1 MKRLAAACALLG
13 ALWAAAPAA
22 AVDFGANDDSGKF
35 ADDGGAVFFAQMA
48 AAGLKQNVMTVR
60 WLPGTSMIP
69 DVEDLDRSVPV
80 AVASGIEVA
89 FAVYPYPPSAIE
101 SGQAKPADF
110 ATWVDGLA
118 RRYPD
123 VTTYIVGNEPN
134 INTFWRAQGNGKG
147 AIYSGAT
154 FGRFLAAGYDALKAI
169 SPEMT
174 VLGVGSSPRGDRAPG
189 WAGKSSPVHFLK
201 SLGDWYRASGRTLP
215 LMDGFSFHPYPNPS
229 NFTVPF
235 TYTYGWPN
243 AGIHE
248 LTRVKQAL
256 WDAFDGTPQP
266 TTLQGLKLYLDEV
279 GWQVG
284 TMAVDAAYTG
294 VENVRVTTEATQ
306 AAIYEDLVRFVV
318 CDPDVAQ
325 VNFFGY
331 YDERDRGGW
340 QSALRRLNGTERPS
354 HTAVTA
360 AIEATG
366 GTCQGPPRWWQPQR
380 RPLGAAV
387 SFLPAKRVQAKTH
400 NLFEFRVRVNEDVT
414 MKAGLVP
421 AGTPVSL
428 IPNLVGGTRS
438 VLAYTKE
445 PKSFVA
451 VPRSAGRVVLAVF
464 LTAKMNSTRVA
475 LFRSPA
481 FTVGPAPLRPR
492 DPIRYGV
499 R

>member
-1 MKRLAAACALLG
+1 
-13 ALWAAAPAA
+13 LWASAPAW
-22 AVDFGANDDSGKF
+22 AVDFGANDDTGKF
-35 ADDGGAVFFAQMA
+35 AEDGGAVFFPQMA

-60 WLPGTSMIP
+60 WMPGTTAIP
-69 DVEDLDRSVPV
+69 DVEDLDRSVPI

-101 SGQAKPADF
+101 SGLAKPADF
-110 ATWVDGLA
+110 AAWVDALA

-134 INTFWRAQGNGKG
+134 INTFWRAQGNGRG
-147 AIYSGAT
+147 AVYSGAQ
-154 FGRFLAAGYDALKAI
+154 FGRFLAAGYDALKAVSADI
-169 SPEMT
+169 T

-229 NFTVPF
+229 DFTVPF

-243 AGIHE
+243 AGVQE
-248 LTRVKQAL
+248 LARIKQAL
-256 WDAFDGTPQP
+256 WDAFNGTPQK
-266 TTLQGLKLYLDEV
+266 TTLEGLKLYLDEV
-279 GWQVG
+279 GWQVD
-284 TMAVDAAYTG
+284 TSRASLYTG
-294 VENVRVTTEATQ
+294 LENVKVTSEAVQ
-306 AAIYEDLVRFVV
+306 ASIYDQLVRYVV

-340 QSALRRLNGTERPS
+340 QSALRRLDGTERPS
-354 HTAVTA
+354 HAAVTA
-360 AIEATG
+360 AIETTG
-366 GTCQGPPRWWQPQR
+366 GTCQGPLRWWQPQR

-387 SFLPAKRVQAKTH
+387 SFPRLTGVKAKTH
-400 NLFEFRVRVNEDVT
+400 TLFDVRARVNEDVT
-414 MKAGLVP
+414 VKAGLVP
-421 AGTPVSL
+421 AGTPAAR
-428 IPNLVGGTRS
+428 IPELLSPLGS
-438 VLAYTKE
+438 VLAHTKV
-445 PKSFVA
+445 PTSIVA
-451 VPRSAGRVVLAVF
+451 LAPTPGRRVLAVL
-464 LTAKMNSTRVA
+464 LTAKMNPTRVA

-481 FTVGPAPLRPR
+481 FPVGPAPHLPR